1 VPHTTTGKS
10 LLVSLY
16 IVIAAVV
23 VIVIVGQLG
32 CLQP

>member
-1 VPHTTTGKS
+1 VPHTTAGKS